1 MEKIALLEDLLRFP
15 GYGTNMVF
23 DASVLSCGC
32 LTSEYIFNH
41 QNLSKVCPNCHS
53 TNVALLSP
61 VKPLR
66 ELHKVI
72 QNMQLQQY
80 QPQLERRRRSSS
92 KKSIKTALDDGIP
105 FVNPAGESTDLISLF
120 YKIAKEEQ
128 LEYKDTK
135 VTPSQPQPQSQ
146 SQPQPQPIEQ
156 QLSQPRQQQQQQQ
169 QQLQL
174 PPVSQ
179 SSQLLGKS
187 KEPVISDY
195 ANVQP
200 IEISKKLS
208 NIELNRSYPSSVLM
222 NSASISPQNH
232 KFLAD
237 STLSV
242 IQRSTTEL
250 DAATIN
256 NKPSSFASNLL
267 ESVSEQKE
275 FNFTKC
281 FPFHRKLTTF
291 PTQQLKLNLS
301 SMVPFKLP
309 GSSYIKRAISTSIY
323 TYLDFGMGT
332 EVTQFAIINEKR
344 WELYEYIV
352 PMGDTD
358 ISQIKPQLICCGK
371 LTGEYG
377 ENSNNFKTSGESSIK
392 EIFIRNDFG
401 TKENINTAS
410 ESDTKK
416 VLNLWDQ
423 MYCKLTKNYLVI
435 SGTKGVMRVFSV
447 NKSSPYEFGQPIYT
461 YITNFP
467 IRCIAVSPN
476 SSLIACGITAK
487 ERISGKEQPFI
498 ILHRFIILE
507 DLYLDSV
514 DPITITIPSR
524 DPIKIINFNASS
536 THLVIAPSWES
547 RYLIIKL
554 TDPYQSDNYRKPRLI
569 WSDVVYKS
577 SRRTTDNTNQSNA
590 SYNERVEAE
599 NDLMFSKEGI
609 TDMRFGIMNSNMV
622 IATSC
627 ALNNRPPVLIRLEGC
642 QIDSP
647 VNRSGNEIRSVNSVD
662 DEPEYSRITSA
673 ETFMKIT
680 EIGSLIHQVA
690 ISPRG
695 DGIVFLDK
703 DGKLYL
709 VSLPNFYPGRRIS
722 KTDSKNKRI
731 VVLLGEVANAER
743 FSEAATVVFSS
754 DGGKVF
760 ALDRKG
766 VFSVFDFTKGIP
778 GKDPDVIKC
787 KIISL

>member
-1 MEKIALLEDLLRFP
+1 MDKIVLLEDLLRFP
-15 GYGTNMVF
+15 GYDTNIVF
-23 DASVLSCGC
+23 DASVLTCGC
-32 LTSEYIFNH
+32 LTSEYTFKE
-41 QNLSKVCPNCHS
+41 QNQAKICPNCQAE
-53 TNVALLSP
+53 NVAILAP
-61 VKPLR
+61 VRPLR
-66 ELHKVI
+66 ELYLII
-72 QNMQLQQY
+72 QNMQAQHYQS
-80 QPQLERRRRSSS
+80 QPQQLDRRRRSSS
-92 KKSIKTALDDGIP
+92 KKSFKGAFDEGALSM
-105 FVNPAGESTDLISLF
+105 NPAGESTDLISLF
-120 YKIAKEEQ
+120 YKFAKEEQ
-128 LEYKDTK
+128 LEVKDAK
-135 VTPSQPQPQSQ
+135 RVSQ
-146 SQPQPQPIEQ
+146 SQ
-156 QLSQPRQQQQQQQ
+156 QLQQQQQQQ
-169 QQLQL
+169 QTLL
-174 PPVSQ
+174 PQQVVKAKDQPF
-179 SSQLLGKS
+179 
-187 KEPVISDY
+187 SDY
-195 ANVQP
+195 AKVQP

-208 NIELNRSYPSSVLM
+208 NIELNRSYPSSILM
-222 NSASISPQNH
+222 NSTSISPHNH
-232 KFLAD
+232 KYLVD

-242 IQRSTTEL
+242 IQNSNTDL
-250 DAATIN
+250 DTTIN
-256 NKPSSFASNLL
+256 NNANNSGSLASNLL

-291 PTQQLKLNLS
+291 PTQQLKLNFS
-301 SMVPFKLP
+301 AMVPFKLS
-309 GSSYIKRAISTSIY
+309 GSSYIKRAVSMSINS
-323 TYLDFGMGT
+323 YLDFNMGT
-332 EVTQFAIINEKR
+332 EVTQFAIINEKK

-377 ENSNNFKTSGESSIK
+377 ENSNSLTAPGESSIK

-401 TKENINTAS
+401 AKDNSNS
-410 ESDTKK
+410 GGGSDADVKK
-416 VLNLWDQ
+416 ILNSWDQ

-435 SGTKGVMRVFSV
+435 SGSKGVMRVFNV

-476 SSLIACGITAK
+476 NALLACGITAR
-487 ERISGKEQPFI
+487 ERITGKEQPFV
-498 ILHRFIILE
+498 ILHRLVTLD

-536 THLVIAPSWES
+536 THLVIATSWES

-554 TDPYQSDNYRKPRLI
+554 TDQYQSDNYRKPRLI
-569 WSDVVYKS
+569 WSDVMYKS
-577 SRRTTDNTNQSNA
+577 SRRINDNNSQPGS
-590 SYNERVEAE
+590 SYDERAEAE
-599 NDLMFSKEGI
+599 NDLMLSKEGI
-609 TDMRFGIMNSNMV
+609 TDLKFGIMNSNMV
-622 IATSC
+622 ISTSC
-627 ALNNRPPVLIRLEGC
+627 SLNNRPPILIRLEGC

-647 VNRSGNEIRSVNSVD
+647 VNISGNEIKSVNSVD
-662 DEPEYSRITSA
+662 EEAEYLRIASA

-690 ISPRG
+690 LSPRG

-722 KTDSKNKRI
+722 TTDSKNKRI

-743 FSEAATVVFSS
+743 FSESASVVFSS

-766 VFSVFDFTKGIP
+766 VFSVFDFTKGVP

-787 KIISL
+787 KIVSL